1 MSTSKIF
8 IRIKQIQNSIEQART
23 MLESMENF
31 KDLPNGDQQREKLYT
46 IISNLEEQQAGYAN
60 LLNLITVKF

>member
-23 MLESMENF
+23 MLESMENCE
-31 KDLPNGDQQREKLYT
+31 DLVVQN
-46 IISNLEEQQAGYAN
+46 SF
-60 LLNLITVKF
+60 LN